1 MWDLPGIGTD
11 EFHEETYW
19 QRLDLKKYDAFLIF
33 TATRFRQEVSYLTK
47 EIAKTGKM
55 FFFVRSK
62 VDLDVED
69 LKEDDDASPPS
80 EKAEEALLKDLR
92 SESRSKLGNQLSI
105 NQDIYL
111 ITNRDARK
119 WDFARLAK
127 DILLVLPEDLSDCL
141 TFSLDILKSLSADTL
156 KCKVNALKKRM
167 ILVAG
172 ASAATATVPIPFVS
186 AAVDAGLIANE
197 LAFYRSQLTLPSEE
211 TSLFKTLT
219 ATTQAKV
226 KYCLSLLGAAL
237 KSAGWLT
244 AYATES
250 VAEEWVRFIPIIGLT
265 AASALSFGATYYALK
280 TSLERMEEA
289 ALAVIEETDPRK

>member
-11 EFHEETYW
+11 EFPEETYW
-19 QRLDLKKYDAFLIF
+19 QKLDLKKYDAFLIF
-33 TATRFRQEVSYLTK
+33 TATRFRRQVSYLTK
-47 EIAKTGKM
+47 EITKIGKR
-55 FFFVRSK
+55 FFLVRSK
-62 VDLDVED
+62 VDQDVED
-69 LKEDDDASPPS
+69 LKKYGDASPPS
-80 EKAEEALLKDLR
+80 EQAAEALLKDLR
-92 SESRSKLGNQLSI
+92 SEIRSKLSNQLSI

-111 ITNRDARK
+111 IDTRCPEK
-119 WDFARLAK
+119 WDFARLTK

-141 TFSLDILKSLSADTL
+141 TFSLDILRSLSADTL
-156 KCKVNALKKRM
+156 KCKVNALKKRV
-167 ILVAG
+167 ILAAG
-172 ASAATATVPIPFVS
+172 ASAATAAIPIPLVS

-197 LAFYRSQLTLPSEE
+197 LAFYRSQLGLPSEE

-226 KYCLSLLGAAL
+226 KSCLSVLDNAL
-237 KSAGWLT
+237 KGVRWMT

-250 VAEEWVRFIPIIGLT
+250 VAEEWVRIIPIIGLT

-280 TSLERMEEA
+280 TSLETMEEA